1 MKNQILRGIILLP
14 STLICIFWTSQT
26 NAEPAPVLT
35 PANKPVTVL
44 EQKQVGKFPAG
55 TEASF
60 LIVANPNTSDP
71 ALVQENQA
79 VVLPIAGKLGGSDI
93 PKDSV
98 LVGTFKRV
106 NEKSGFFEFSKLVLG
121 TQVYAAKI
129 MSEPVNGRL
138 MQDPKVMQA
147 MMSDMQGIFSGLPS
161 QAEVQKKTDEGYAQA
176 AASMVPNILSGF
188 IPGGGLL
195 SGVASAAQGASAA
208 NDAKAEAAKAA
219 VMNAKMEAAMK
230 KLQAKTDQT
239 PPALFAEI
247 APLQNLKIKF
257 VEAVDLS
264 TPVATLSTPMKAQG
278 ILTQPKPDT
287 QP

>member
-14 STLICIFWTSQT
+14 GTLICIFWTSQT
-26 NAEPAPVLT
+26 NAKPALVLT
-35 PANKPVTVL
+35 PATKPVTTL
-44 EQKQVGKFPAG
+44 EQKQGGKLPAG

-60 LIVANPNTSDP
+60 MIVLNPGTSSS
-71 ALVQENQA
+71 ALVQENEVA
-79 VVLPIAGKLGGSDI
+79 VIPIAGKLGDRDI
-93 PKDSV
+93 PKDSA

-138 MQDPKVMQA
+138 MQDPKAMQA
-147 MMSDMQGIFSGLPS
+147 MMSDMQGMLSGLPS
-161 QAEVQKKTDEGYAQA
+161 QAEVQKKADEGYAQA
-176 AASMVPNILSGF
+176 AASMVPNLLAGF

-195 SGVASAAQGASAA
+195 SGAASVAQSASAAA
-208 NDAKAEAAKAA
+208 DAKAAQAQTTA
-219 VMNAKMEAAMK
+219 MNAKMDEAMK
-230 KLQAKTDQT
+230 KLKSQ

-247 APLQNLKIKF
+247 APLQNLKMKF

-278 ILTQPKPDT
+278 ILTPPEGSSAPQ
-287 QP
+287 